1 MQGEDAPLSRTEA
14 DGPLAAGPLAARRQP
29 PCGSKPTQPQP
40 RALEAAR
47 GGTRSWHSL
56 PTMLLR
62 VLVLLG
68 VTAQLAVAPP
78 FLPALELDAI
88 SFTPAARA
96 SVSGRDA
103 ITVTFNRAVIALGSD
118 FGAGDVL
125 PADKVPFSVTVAQ
138 VTTGARTEASMDGR
152 WRWVTTFV
160 ARFDPAADW
169 PTDVTVNVQLN
180 SGLTTWDGSAL
191 AAAAVATRA
200 FVTPQISSSLRT
212 VRSAQAAALTG
223 DAWTAGYSDPR
234 EVPPDGIIELG
245 FSRPVDPALVGAALR
260 LELAPQPPPSP
271 SGVAPPPPPP
281 VAADALVVA
290 ACTHASRPPG
300 ACDLGGRC

>member
-1 MQGEDAPLSRTEA
+1 
-14 DGPLAAGPLAARRQP
+14 
-29 PCGSKPTQPQP
+29 
-40 RALEAAR
+40 
-47 GGTRSWHSL
+47 
-56 PTMLLR
+56 MLLR
-62 VLVLLG
+62 ALVLLG
-68 VTAQLAVAPP
+68 AVVQLALAPP
-78 FLPALELDAI
+78 FLPALELDVI
-88 SFTPAARA
+88 SFTSPARA

-103 ITVTFNRAVIALGSD
+103 LTVTFNRAVIALGSD

-138 VTTGARTEASMDGR
+138 SATGATTEAPMDGR

-200 FVTPQISSSLRT
+200 FVTPQITSSVRT

-245 FSRPVDPALVGAALR
+245 FSASSHAICLLRVISRSSLLDCLCLQRPVDPALVGAALR
-260 LELAPQPPPSP
+260 LELAPQRPAPPG
-271 SGVAPPPPPP
+271 GVAPPPAPP

-290 ACTHASRPPG
+290 ACTHTGSPPG
-300 ACDLGGRC
+300 ACDFWGRF